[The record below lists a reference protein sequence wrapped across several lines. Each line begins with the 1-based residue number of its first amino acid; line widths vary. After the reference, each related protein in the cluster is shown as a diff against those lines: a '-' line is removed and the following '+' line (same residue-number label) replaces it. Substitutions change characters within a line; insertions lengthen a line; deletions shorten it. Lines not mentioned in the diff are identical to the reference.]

1 MELVKPQKPPY
12 AEKHYRGQPS
22 PTQLELIL
30 RYHGKELFEQHEL
43 CQGEKRKLAADLMA
57 PTASEAQVKLREAA
71 WAKRD
76 DVWAKYRRACRK
88 YEEALSEAMTGPAQ
102 KRQRRTPELVREAEA
117 EKGKEKELKAKELRE
132 AHDQM
137 QLAYDADPQG
147 AICRFTKKMD
157 ELSKEPASDAIA
169 LNGLCA
175 CSGSHAVVKSLGV
188 IVAVAA
194 EKYWRAHP
202 VSATHEPR
210 NVPKLLREV
219 FQRVPDLNGADSVS
233 SIMMLRFDGVEVAPL
248 RRSRR
253 ETRRFPDGSIPRRR
267 RNGRGPVGSARV
279 GGVFVYRSGAAA
291 GARVRR
297 GTGPQ

>member
-1 MELVKPQKPPY
+1 MAERPSKPPFSEKGTDNEDQLARILNKKPALVGETYLPRTGKALEYAKLLLAEDATPKQKQQLKKAWEWRDGEY
-12 AEKHYRGQPS
+12 AEWR
-22 PTQLELIL
+22 
-30 RYHGKELFEQHEL
+30 
-43 CQGEKRKLAADLMA
+43 RKCDKAAV
-57 PTASEAQVKLREAA
+57 EAQRAA
-71 WAKRD
+71 L
-76 DVWAKYRRACRK
+76 
-88 YEEALSEAMTGPAQ
+88 EERPE
-102 KRQRRTPELVREAEA
+102 KRQRRQPKLMREAEA

-147 AICRFTKKMD
+147 AICRFTEKIE
-157 ELSKEPASDAIA
+157 ELSKEPASTAID

-175 CSGSHAVVKSLGV
+175 CSGSHAVVKSLGLA
-188 IVAVAA
+188 VAVAA

-202 VSATHEPR
+202 VSALREALD
-210 NVPKLLREV
+210 VPKLLREV

-267 RNGRGPVGSARV
+267 RNGRGPVGRARV
-279 GGVFVYRSGAAA
+279 GGVFVCRSGAAA

-297 GTGPQ
+297 GQGPTYL